1 MIDVGLSGSLAPRT
15 TQLAALLGPEFL
27 VTHEPLVQTGVIVLD
42 ESSTASIGDIRGRS
56 TDLGIIVVLDEHDR
70 RDPRSIV
77 AFLEAGANVCVV
89 APGTAGLAS
98 HIRALAAHR
107 PGRAVTEPAISEPA
121 VPA

>member
-1 MIDVGLSGSLAPRT
+1 MFAAAPPLECPSFRDDVPDGVAD
-15 TQLAALLGPEFL
+15 TQFAYW
-27 VTHEPLVQTGVIVLD
+27 
-42 ESSTASIGDIRGRS
+42 
-56 TDLGIIVVLDEHDR
+56 DR

-107 PGRAVTEPAISEPA
+107 PGPVTSEAAIPA
-121 VPA
+121 